1 MSHSLSALT
10 LLALAAASAAAADP
24 GRAYFG
30 GYTGPRTGGKGIYT
44 ATFDPAAGTLT
55 KPELAVE
62 VGSPSFFCP
71 SPDGKT
77 LYAIGEAAGK
87 AKDGGPVYAYRIDP
101 STGKLTQLNKLT
113 SGGNGPCHVAV
124 DKKGEFAV
132 VANYGGGS
140 CAVFKLAADGSL
152 AERTA
157 FVQHKGGSGVDAG
170 RQKAPHAH
178 CGAFDPT
185 GNYVLVADL
194 GLDQIL
200 VYHLDRTT
208 GHLTARP
215 PIVMPP
221 GSGPRHFELSPKA
234 DFAVVCGELDST
246 VNFVTLDLAAGTSSV
261 TQSLS
266 TLPAP
271 VKGNSTAECRL
282 HPSGKFV
289 YVSNRGHNSIAAF
302 KLDAGKLTAIGHA
315 TADIK
320 IPRNFN
326 FDPSGEF
333 LLVANQDGNSVVVF
347 KLGAD
352 GVPTPTGAKIDVPA
366 PVCIK
371 FVPAKG

>member
-1 MSHSLSALT
+1 MPHSLSALT
-10 LLALAAASAAAADP
+10 LLAVASTSAAAADP
-24 GRAYFG
+24 GRVYFG
-30 GYTGPRTGGKGIYT
+30 GYTGPGTGGKGIYT
-44 ATFDPAAGTLT
+44 ATFDKATGTLT
-55 KPELAVE
+55 QPELAVA
-62 VGSPSFFCP
+62 VGSPSFLCP
-71 SPDGKT
+71 APDGKT
-77 LYAIGEAAGK
+77 LYAVGESDGK
-87 AKDGGPVYAYRIDP
+87 DADGGPVYAYRIDP
-101 STGKLTQLNKLT
+101 ATGKLTLLNQLT
-113 SGGNGPCHVAV
+113 SGGSGPCHVAV
-124 DKKGEFAV
+124 DAKGEFAV

-140 CAVFKLAADGSL
+140 CAVFKLAADGRL

-157 FVQHKGGSGVDAG
+157 FVQHKGSVALPE
-170 RQKAPHAH
+170 RQGGPHAH

-185 GNYVLVADL
+185 GNTVLVSDL
-194 GLDQIL
+194 GLDKLL
-200 VYHLDRTT
+200 VYQLDRAT
-208 GHLTARP
+208 GKLTPRP
-215 PIVMPP
+215 PVVLPP

-234 DFAVVCGELDST
+234 DFAVVCGEIDST
-246 VNFVTLDLAAGTSSV
+246 VNLVTLDLAAGTSAV

-315 TADIK
+315 TEGIK

-371 FVPAKG
+371 FVATKG